1 MYEVPKEQMKCI
13 MSLFKG
19 WEETLIWS
27 CLEGYMGKAWT
38 NNLGKPQVALII
50 IGDFA
55 FLAGNSDL
63 VQTETLV
70 KVIQEKGKKPHL
82 LLIPQDKK
90 WGDWIEKVYGEK
102 VEQTMRYA
110 TKKEPH
116 VFDKKKLES
125 FVKLLPRGFELKPIE
140 KELYEKVQKEEW
152 CQDLCSQFPTY
163 QEYEQLGI
171 GFCILHEG
179 KVVSG
184 ASSYTVYSRG
194 IEIEIDTHEAYRKK
208 GLATV
213 CAAQLILA
221 CLEKGLYPS
230 WDAASKIS
238 ISLAEK
244 LGYHLAYE
252 YTTYILNQ

>member
-70 KVIQEKGKKPHL
+70 KPK
-82 LLIPQDKK
+82 
-90 WGDWIEKVYGEK
+90 
-102 VEQTMRYA
+102 
-110 TKKEPH
+110 
-116 VFDKKKLES
+116 
-125 FVKLLPRGFELKPIE
+125 GFELKPIE